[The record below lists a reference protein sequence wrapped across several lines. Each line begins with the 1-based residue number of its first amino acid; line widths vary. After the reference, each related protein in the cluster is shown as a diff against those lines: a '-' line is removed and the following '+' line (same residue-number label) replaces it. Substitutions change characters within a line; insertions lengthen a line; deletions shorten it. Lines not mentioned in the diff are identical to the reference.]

1 MGKLWIEKGQNSH
14 PQLNAP
20 TAHLPSLLD
29 EHLPVPLPF
38 PFFPHTHTP
47 LFIRRSNGKLAE
59 HLKVRTDGC
68 QLCCSRMVGL
78 CSTAL
83 PAIASPF
90 VLLLSMNFSSKEE
103 DGSRMLFVVSLI
115 VLTLLT

>member
-1 MGKLWIEKGQNSH
+1 MFRARALDGILKQY
-14 PQLNAP
+14 
-20 TAHLPSLLD
+20 TAIAEDAVETLQYDQGYTHT
-29 EHLPVPLPF
+29 HTHT
-38 PFFPHTHTP
+38 HTHTP